1 MAAIAV
7 GLLALCCCSSSASAG
22 GFFGGLIP
30 GTKPHF
36 LKTIK
41 ASEFKELI
49 DELKAMKKN
58 REMLHE
64 KFPNPGPDMSGLN
77 DEERV
82 EYIKIVKDNLVELR
96 ESDSC
101 KKMKELMG
109 SREDSE
115 FNSTLNDYPDDIFTL
130 SGTKRKHEVWENA
143 IGLDKGG
150 TDELGK
156 FTARDFEGAVQ
167 MCMSTEEEF
176 EKFIE
181 R

>member
-22 GFFGGLIP
+22 GFFGGFVS
-30 GTKPHF
+30 GTEPHF
-36 LKTIK
+36 LKTMK

-49 DELKAMKKN
+49 DELKAMKKTHEAE
-58 REMLHE
+58 RE
-64 KFPNPGPDMSGLN
+64 KFPNPGPDMSGLSA
-77 DEERV
+77 EERV
-82 EYIKIVKDNLVELR
+82 EYIEIMKKNLVQLR

-101 KKMKELMG
+101 KKMKELIG
-109 SREDSE
+109 SREDNK
-115 FNSTLNDYPDDIFTL
+115 FKSTLNDYPDDIFTL

-143 IGLDKGG
+143 IGLDEGG
-150 TDELGK
+150 TDESGK
-156 FTARDFEGAVQ
+156 FTKRDFDHTAE
-167 MCMSTEEEF
+167 MCMATDEEF

>member
-1 MAAIAV
+1 
-7 GLLALCCCSSSASAG
+7 
-22 GFFGGLIP
+22 
-30 GTKPHF
+30 
-36 LKTIK
+36 
-41 ASEFKELI
+41 
-49 DELKAMKKN
+49 
-58 REMLHE
+58 
-64 KFPNPGPDMSGLN
+64 MSGLN
-77 DEERV
+77 EEERV

-115 FNSTLNDYPDDIFTL
+115 FKSTLDDYPGDIFTL

-143 IGLDKGG
+143 IGLDEGG
-150 TDELGK
+150 IDELGK

-167 MCMSTEEEF
+167 MCMVTEEEF